1 MKNIGLADLKEKGRE
16 DGEKA
21 AIQSLFG
28 PPMMK
33 LGNDPD
39 KQAYIEGFKE
49 GVLSK
54 LKDYFKTEST

>member
-1 MKNIGLADLKEKGRE
+1 MRNIGLADLKEKGRE

-39 KQAYIEGFKE
+39 KHDRDWETNIFH
-49 GVLSK
+49 VLS
-54 LKDYFKTEST
+54 F

>member
-1 MKNIGLADLKEKGRE
+1 MRNIGLEDLKEKGRE

-21 AIQSLFG
+21 AIHSLFG

-33 LGNDPD
+33 LGNYPD
-39 KQAYIEGFKE
+39 KQAYIEGFTE

-54 LKDYFKTEST
+54 LKDYLEIT